1 MSTLWNF
8 LMNNAGAIGVIIGFV
23 SLLASVVWHV
33 SNRIYKAMQAADD
46 HRMNEFKDYF
56 DSQIAAS
63 EARLKD
69 YVRSENAASEARLK
83 SEIAA
88 SEARLKSEIATS
100 ETQLK
105 SENATSEARLKD
117 YIQSE
122 IKSEITA
129 SEARLKEY
137 FHAEIS
143 GVYSKIGEVDAK
155 LGELDMKVGETVAVM
170 KTKFEEIDRNISEVK
185 NDVRA
190 VWQPLINAFLM
201 QKSFEETANEQWL
214 S

>member
-1 MSTLWNF
+1 
-8 LMNNAGAIGVIIGFV
+8 MNNADAIGVIIGFA
-23 SLLASVVWHV
+23 SLMVPIIWRASK
-33 SNRIYKAMQAADD
+33 RIQKANDR
-46 HRMNEFKDYF
+46 RMNEIKDYVR
-56 DSQIAAS
+56 SETAASEARLKSETAAS

-83 SEIAA
+83 SETAA
-88 SEARLKSEIATS
+88 
-100 ETQLK
+100 
-105 SENATSEARLKD
+105 SEARLKD

-122 IKSEITA
+122 IKSEISA

-201 QKSFEETANEQWL
+201 QKPFRRNSE
-214 S
+214 

>member
-8 LMNNAGAIGVIIGFV
+8 LMNNAWAIGVIIGFV
-23 SLLASVVWHV
+23 SLLVPVVWHV
-33 SNRIYKAMQAADD
+33 SNRIYKAVQAAHD
-46 HRMNEFKDYF
+46 RRLNEFKDHF

-69 YVRSENAASEARLK
+69 YVRSENAASEAR
-83 SEIAA
+83 I
-88 SEARLKSEIATS
+88 
-100 ETQLK
+100 
-105 SENATSEARLKD
+105 KD
-117 YIQSE
+117 YVQSE
-122 IKSEITA
+122 IKSEISA
-129 SEARLKEY
+129 SEARLKDF
-137 FHAEIS
+137 FHAEIN

-155 LGELDMKVGETVAVM
+155 LSELDLKVGETVAVM

-201 QKSFEETANEQWL
+201 QKPFRRNSE
-214 S
+214 